1 MDVGSTGTRMADYL
15 RDHQDKVIGRWTE
28 LVVAGVRGR
37 TTADEVRRELG
48 DLYSLI
54 VRVLSS
60 ADDHAAGELRAALD
74 ELSRSRAR
82 DGFTPSET
90 ALGVF
95 SLKEAVYELVADAAE
110 LVPEFLAFSRMVDD
124 LGLRTFEAYS
134 AAREQIIAD
143 QSTAML
149 ELSTPVV
156 RLWDGIIAV
165 PLVGTLDSART
176 QLVME
181 KLLDTLVATGAD
193 HAVIDITGVPT
204 VDTEVAQH
212 LLKTVSAARL
222 LGAECTISGIRPQ
235 VAQTI
240 VSLGIEFGDIATK
253 ATLADA
259 LALALKHAGLKVVP
273 ALMDQV
279 PILKIGQTLFVSI
292 QIDLQDDSVIR
303 LQEDL
308 ADELAATG
316 AHGVIIDITAVEIV
330 DSFIGRMLSTI
341 GSISRL
347 FDAETVIVG
356 MRPAV
361 AITLTELGLSLSGV
375 RTALN
380 AEKGLEILNGKSSMD
395 ELPIRSGDD
404 VVRVRQQVRIAAAE
418 NGLSLVDQ
426 TKLVTAASE
435 LARNTLVHGG
445 GGTAR
450 VEVVKS
456 PSGRAGVKL
465 HFTDEGPG
473 IADIGLALTDGWTS
487 GTGLGLGLSGVA
499 AACR

>member
-1 MDVGSTGTRMADYL
+1 MDVSAPGTRMAEYL
-15 RDHQDKVIGRWTE
+15 REHQDKVIGRWTE
-28 LVVAGVRGR
+28 LVVTGVRSR
-37 TTADEVRRELG
+37 LTTDEVRRELA
-48 DLYSLI
+48 DLFSLV
-54 VRVLSS
+54 VRVLSG

-74 ELSRSRAR
+74 ELSRGRAR

-95 SLKEAVYELVADAAE
+95 TLKEAVYELVADAAD
-110 LVPEFLAFSRMVDD
+110 LVPEFLAFSRLVDD

-143 QSTAML
+143 QSNAML

-181 KLLDTLVATGAD
+181 KLLDTLVVTGAD

-259 LALALKHAGLKVVP
+259 LALALKQAGLKVVQ
-273 ALMDQV
+273 ALWTRC
-279 PILKIGQTLFVSI
+279 P
-292 QIDLQDDSVIR
+292 
-303 LQEDL
+303 
-308 ADELAATG
+308 
-316 AHGVIIDITAVEIV
+316 
-330 DSFIGRMLSTI
+330 
-341 GSISRL
+341 
-347 FDAETVIVG
+347 
-356 MRPAV
+356 
-361 AITLTELGLSLSGV
+361 
-375 RTALN
+375 
-380 AEKGLEILNGKSSMD
+380 SS
-395 ELPIRSGDD
+395 RSG
-404 VVRVRQQVRIAAAE
+404 RRC
-418 NGLSLVDQ
+418 S
-426 TKLVTAASE
+426 
-435 LARNTLVHGG
+435 
-445 GGTAR
+445 
-450 VEVVKS
+450 S
-456 PSGRAGVKL
+456 PSRS
-465 HFTDEGPG
+465 T
-473 IADIGLALTDGWTS
+473 
-487 GTGLGLGLSGVA
+487 
-499 AACR
+499 CRTTA